1 MVAETRAKRNPA
13 CVMVFCR
20 ERHTGREANNGGL
33 PERII
38 GAVFKTAD
46 GTDTAA
52 RPFESDTRRQLYLV
66 NQLGRHFQALF

>member
-1 MVAETRAKRNPA
+1 MIVEKRHA
-13 CVMVFCR
+13 S
-20 ERHTGREANNGGL
+20 REAHNGGL

-52 RPFESDTRRQLYLV
+52 RPFESDTRRQRY
-66 NQLGRHFQALF
+66 